1 MKESMK
7 DRRKFSRAPLS
18 LIVKYQ
24 NAEGKEVEAFVEAF
38 TVTIGGGGLFI
49 ETFAPLSVHQEIS
62 IEIYL
67 PGSTG
72 KTMLKGIVVWSR
84 TEYAEGFSPGMGI
97 RFTRVSRQDQAKINE
112 LVTRVLV
119 GGAEEGL

>member
-7 DRRKFSRAPLS
+7 DRRKFSRAPLA
-18 LIVKYQ
+18 LIVTYQ
-24 NAEGKEVEAFVEAF
+24 NAEGKKVEAF
-38 TVTIGGGGLFI
+38 TGTIGAGGLFI
-49 ETFAPLSVHQEIS
+49 ETFAPLPVHQEIS

-84 TEYAEGFSPGMGI
+84 TEYAEGSPPGMSI

>member
-7 DRRKFSRAPLS
+7 DRRKFPRAPLA

-24 NAEGKEVEAFVEAF
+24 DAEGKEVEAF
-38 TVTIGGGGLFI
+38 TVTVGGGGLFI
-49 ETFAPLSVHQEIS
+49 ETFAPLPVCQEIS
-62 IEIYL
+62 IELHL
-67 PGSTG
+67 PGAAN
-72 KTMLKGIVVWSR
+72 KTALKGTVVWSR

-97 RFTRVSRQDQAKINE
+97 RFTRVSRQDQAKVNE

>member
-18 LIVKYQ
+18 LAVKYQ
-24 NAEGKEVEAFVEAF
+24 DAEGKEVEAF
-38 TVTIGGGGLFI
+38 TVTVGGGGLFI
-49 ETFAPLSVHQEIS
+49 ETFAPLPVYQEIS
-62 IEIYL
+62 IELHL
-67 PGSTG
+67 PGAAN
-72 KTMLKGIVVWSR
+72 KTMLKGTVVWSR

-119 GGAEEGL
+119 GGAEEGF